1 MPHNLVKVFTGSS
14 ISVLAIMDKL
24 ESNSIYPLIKD
35 RSESARLAG
44 FGATSIMHQELFVP
58 KEAKKKT
65 LEIIRSLD
73 L

>member
-44 FGATSIMHQELFVP
+44 FGATSIMQQELYVP
-58 KEAKKKT
+58 KEEEKKT
-65 LEIIRSLD
+65 REIIRNLD

>member
-1 MPHNLVKVFTGSS
+1 
-14 ISVLAIMDKL
+14 MDKL

-44 FGATSIMHQELFVP
+44 FGATSIMQQELYVP
-58 KEAKKKT
+58 KEEEKKT
-65 LEIIRSLD
+65 REIIRNLD

>member
-1 MPHNLVKVFTGSS
+1 MPQNLVKVYTGSS
-14 ISVLAIMDKL
+14 INVLAIMSAL
-24 ESNSIYPLIKD
+24 ESENVYPLIKD

>member
-1 MPHNLVKVFTGSS
+1 MPQNLVKVYTGSS
-14 ISVLAIMDKL
+14 IAVLAIMNKL

-44 FGATSIMHQELFVP
+44 FGATVIMEQELYVP
-58 KEAKKKT
+58 KKAEKKT
-65 LEIIRSLD
+65 REIIRNLD

>member
-1 MPHNLVKVFTGSS
+1 MPQNLVKVYTGSS
-14 ISVLAIMDKL
+14 IAVLAIMNKL

-44 FGATSIMHQELFVP
+44 FGATAIMEQELYVP
-58 KEAKKKT
+58 KEAENKIR
-65 LEIIRSLD
+65 EIIKNLD